1 VHVRQWAAAG
11 LAVLVLAVVVGP
23 THAQEPL
30 LDAHLSTT
38 TDFPNGLT
46 FHLRA
51 DTPVVIDRAE
61 VRYQVDQ
68 LSCGTGTAS
77 GLVTFAPSANPS
89 LEWEWDL
96 RDAGGLPVGAKVTY
110 HWVLSGEGRSFE
122 TPSESVVYEDPRFDW
137 RTIASDHTQIQWYA
151 GSDAFAR
158 DLLQTADGGI
168 NQLERSTGVVPDDI
182 VTVRIYATAEAMRE
196 TVLFSPE
203 WAGGIAFPRHNL
215 VAMGIGENNLSW
227 GRDAMVHEMTHVV
240 IGQATFRCGSSLP
253 AWLDEGLAVYNEG
266 DADSVFINA
275 LNNAVTED
283 RVFTVRGLAGS
294 FPTSEDGALLAYA
307 QSRSLVAHL
316 IDSYGATRMNELL
329 NAFQQLGTIDRA
341 LDNVYGFDSDGLESA
356 WRADIGLPAR
366 TESGGVE
373 RELIPTIPPFGLPLN
388 ASDITPP
395 PKPVPTARPT
405 ATPTSEPT
413 ATATPRGGSGC
424 NRSGASAGLDGGI
437 VLGVMLGGLAFRRRI
452 R

>member
-1 VHVRQWAAAG
+1 MHVRQWAMGG
-11 LAVLVLAVVVGP
+11 LAVLVLAALAGP
-23 THAQEPL
+23 VHAQEPL
-30 LDAHLSTT
+30 LDALLSTT

-46 FHLRA
+46 FRLRA
-51 DTPVVIDRAE
+51 DAPVVIDHAE

-77 GLVTFAPSANPS
+77 GLVTFTPTVSPT
-89 LEWEWDL
+89 LDWEWDL
-96 RDAGGLPVGAKVTY
+96 RDAGGLPVGAKITY
-110 HWVLSGEGRSFE
+110 YWVLSGEGRTFQ
-122 TPSESVVYEDPRFDW
+122 THRESVVYEDPRFDW

-158 DLLQTADGGI
+158 DLLETAEAGI
-168 NQLERSTGVVPDDI
+168 SQLERSTGVVPDDI
-182 VTVRIYATAEAMRE
+182 VKVRIYQTSEAMRE

-215 VAMGIGENNLSW
+215 VAMGISENNLSW

-266 DADSVFINA
+266 ETDSVFNNA
-275 LNNAVTED
+275 LNNAVGED
-283 RVFTVRGLAGS
+283 RAFTVRGLAGS

-316 IDSYGATRMNELL
+316 IDTYGATRMNELL

-356 WRADIGLPAR
+356 WRAESGLPAR
-366 TESGGVE
+366 AESSGVE
-373 RELIPTIPPFGLPLN
+373 RELIPTIPPFGLPQN
-388 ASDITPP
+388 SSDITPTP
-395 PKPVPTARPT
+395 TPVPTAPPT
-405 ATPTSEPT
+405 ATPPSEPT
-413 ATATPRGGSGC
+413 ATATPRVGGGC
-424 NRSGASAGLDGGI
+424 NRSESSAGLDGGI
-437 VLGVMLGGLAFRRRI
+437 VLGVMLGGLALRRRI

>member
-1 VHVRQWAAAG
+1 VHVRQWAVGG
-11 LAVLVLAVVVGP
+11 LTVLVLAVLAGP
-23 THAQEPL
+23 VHAQEPL

-46 FHLRA
+46 FHLRTDA
-51 DTPVVIDRAE
+51 PVVIDHAE

-77 GLVTFAPSANPS
+77 GLVTFAATASPN
-89 LEWEWDL
+89 LGWEWDL
-96 RDAGGLPVGAKVTY
+96 RDAGGLAVGAKITY
-110 HWVLSGEGRSFE
+110 HWVLSGEGRTFE

-137 RTIASDHTQIQWYA
+137 RTIASDHTLIQWYA

-158 DLLQTADGGI
+158 DLLQAADAGI

-253 AWLDEGLAVYNEG
+253 AWLNEGLAVYNEG
-266 DADSVFINA
+266 DADSVFNNA
-275 LNNAVTED
+275 LNNAVAED
-283 RVFTVRGLAGS
+283 RAFTVRGLAGS

-316 IDSYGATRMNELL
+316 IDTYGATRMNELL
-329 NAFQQLGTIDRA
+329 NTFQRLGTIDRA
-341 LDNVYGFDSDGLESA
+341 LDTVYGFDSDGLESA
-356 WRADIGLPAR
+356 WRVELGLPAR
-366 TESGGVE
+366 AESGGVE

-388 ASDITPP
+388 SSDATPTP
-395 PKPVPTARPT
+395 TPVPAAPPT
-405 ATPTSEPT
+405 ATPPSEPT
-413 ATATPRGGSGC
+413 ATATPHGGSGC
-424 NRSGASAGLDGGI
+424 NRSETSAGLDGGV
-437 VLGVMLGGLAFRRRI
+437 VLGFMLGGLALRRRN